1 MISRRIASAVLVVST
16 TALVACGVSRWNT
29 ARHDPHPLPSVDSDR
44 STVAL
49 PPVAG
54 PSEREIIASLVRE
67 YRAMDAA
74 AAHDVAALIDAESRA
89 RGVDPFLVAAVAA
102 KESSFRKTVTSH
114 KGAMGLMQIRPF
126 VGEDVANRLEI
137 EWSGPET
144 LHDPEMNIRLGTH
157 YLVEL
162 IERFDG
168 DMHLALAAYHR
179 GPTRV
184 AIRVAEGLPLR
195 SRYAESVLS
204 LQRDLSDRKRGATV
218 ADARTSAAPTEG

>member
-1 MISRRIASAVLVVST
+1 VGITGDR
-16 TALVACGVSRWNT
+16 
-29 ARHDPHPLPSVDSDR
+29 SVDAPP
-44 STVAL
+44 TVT
-49 PPVAG
+49 G
-54 PSEREIIASLVRE
+54 PSEREIIAALVRE
-67 YRAMDAA
+67 YRSMDAA
-74 AAHDVAALIDAESRA
+74 SAHQVAALIDAESRA

-102 KESSFRKTVTSH
+102 KESSFRRTATSH

-126 VGEDVANRLEI
+126 VGEDVANRFEI
-137 EWSGPET
+137 EWSGPEV
-144 LHDPEMNIRLGTH
+144 LHDPETNIRLGTH

-204 LQRDLSDRKRGATV
+204 LQQDLSDRKRGATV
-218 ADARTSAAPTEG
+218 ADARASVVPTEG

>member
-29 ARHDPHPLPSVDSDR
+29 ARHDPTPRAGVDDPR
-44 STVAL
+44 SAVA
-49 PPVAG
+49 PPAMAG
-54 PSEREIIASLVRE
+54 PSEREIIAELVRE

-89 RGVDPFLVAAVAA
+89 RGIDPFLVAAVAA
-102 KESSFRKTVTSH
+102 KESSFRRDATSH

-137 EWSGPET
+137 EWGGPEA
-144 LHDPEMNIRLGTH
+144 LHDPETNIRLGTH

-204 LQRDLSDRKRGATV
+204 LRQDLSERRSGSTV
-218 ADARTSAAPTEG
+218 ADARTSTAPTEG